1 MFCEKCGKKLEDGV
15 KFCPS
20 CGNRVEIPENQTDT
34 VYEQPEKSKKSRKKS
49 KLPLVLIAVLAII
62 LLAGGIL
69 YGTVGLDMQK
79 DKLAVKIKKA
89 GIPQYTE
96 EMNEIVDEWDDLGI
110 FGISDKRNNLHKLK
124 KIVNYL
130 DEYNTAADEYKSMN
144 KEKEQYALDEDSYK
158 EYENAL
164 HDCSDAIEQKNPE
177 SLINAVEIAKET
189 LEDLKK
195 ADDSY
200 VEDRVKMYEGLD
212 LKDAGDD
219 VVSGY
224 KKNLKE
230 IQDLTGKGKKDYKAI
245 KEAFSKMDQIVYQY
259 IEPKNQA
266 VVSIQQ
272 IDASEFPTVKLYMS
286 IKDKTTGNVI
296 ENLDDAFFYIN
307 KQDANAKYVKQVVKS
322 ANQLNEKEALKVD
335 MVADVSGSMDG
346 SPLNEAKQV
355 MSDFVGS
362 VQFDAGD
369 LVELTSFSTGVCL
382 EQEFS
387 DDAATLTN
395 DINNLVTGDM
405 TSLYDALYTAVER
418 VAAQNG
424 ARCVIAFTDGNDNY
438 SNCTKE
444 DVVNV
449 ANRYH
454 VPVFIIGIGS
464 IDYADV
470 NDIAIQTGGMY
481 YNVSDVTSMDKI
493 YEEIYQMEKQ
503 LYLVEFED
511 NTGATVGDTANIQA
525 GYHSIDYGGECK
537 YTYTPNVLMSAQSR
551 DIYTDGPQAAVEG
564 YLKNFDSAMNK
575 SDFSLISGYLKNGS
589 PIYTEQEKY
598 VLRDITER
606 LDSYELTD
614 VSYADTNNCVIST
627 RETYYVQ
634 VKGKPL
640 QLMTQECKYN
650 VENQGDKWQLT
661 SFADIKVVSR
671 IKQ

>member
-34 VYEQPEKSKKSRKKS
+34 VHEQPEKSKKSRKKS

-62 LLAGGIL
+62 LIVGGIL

-96 EMNEIVDEWDDLGI
+96 EMNEIVDEWDDFGI
-110 FGISDKRNNLHKLK
+110 FSISDKRNDLHKLK

-130 DEYNTAADEYKSMN
+130 DEYNTAVDEYKSMN

-189 LEDLKK
+189 LKDLKK

-335 MVADVSGSMDG
+335 MIADVSGSMDG

-470 NDIAIQTGGMY
+470 NDIATQTGGMY

-511 NTGATVGDTANIQA
+511 NTGATVGDIANIQA
-525 GYHSIDYGGECK
+525 GYQSIDYGGECE
-537 YTYTPNVLMSAQSR
+537 YTYTPNVLMSAKSR

-614 VSYADTNNCVIST
+614 VSYADANNCVIST